1 MSLLVPN
8 EGEVEIGEI
17 IVNKKA
23 PTTWTLK
30 LFKDD
35 HTPADGDTAA
45 SFTEADFPGYSP
57 IQLLGA
63 NWTSTPGAPTLMQH
77 PQQIFTLTQNISTMN
92 IYGYYCVNGNNKL
105 MTEERFSDG
114 PYPLSEANNKIRVTP
129 KFQIKKQGE

>member
-23 PTTWTLK
+23 PTTWTLR

-35 HTPADGDTAA
+35 HTPTDGDTAA
-45 SFTEADFPGYSP
+45 SFTEADFPGYSA

-63 NWTSTPGAPTLMQH
+63 NWSSTPGAPTLMQYA
-77 PQQIFTLTQNISTMN
+77 QQIFTLSQNITTMN
-92 IYGYYCVNGNNKL
+92 IYGYYCTNANNKV
-105 MTEERFSDG
+105 MTEERFTDG